1 MSLIFHIPVLL
12 SETLEFLRPQKGQVL
27 VDCTLGGGG
36 HSRIILEKLGAGGKL
51 VGIDQDPEAIE
62 ESKRQL
68 EDFSDQVIF
77 VQDNFV
83 NLKDILRELGIPEV
97 NGILLDL
104 GVSTHQ
110 LETSER
116 GFSFGEEGK
125 SAALDMRMNLRQ
137 QFKAYDVVNFY
148 PEKRLRDIFFKLGE
162 EPFGGKVAREIVKAR
177 EKKLLETTGELLEVI
192 KKALPP
198 GYRFSK
204 KPGQWA
210 SKIFRAIRMEV
221 NQELPA
227 LEQVL
232 PQALDVL
239 KPGGRLVVIS
249 FHSLEDRIVKHQF
262 LEWQQSGLVEIL
274 TKKPVVPT
282 PQEIAQNPKSESA
295 KLRAVS
301 RV

>member
-1 MSLIFHIPVLL
+1 MFSIFHIPVLR
-12 SETLEFLRPQKGQVL
+12 SEVLEFLNPQKGQVL

-36 HSRIILEKLGAGGKL
+36 HSEAILERIGVEGKL
-51 VGIDQDPEAIE
+51 VGIDQDPQAIE

-68 EDFSDQVIF
+68 EDFLDQVIF

-83 NLKDILRELGIPEV
+83 NLKDILRELGIPEI

-104 GVSTHQ
+104 GVSSHQ
-110 LETSER
+110 LETPER
-116 GFSFGEEGK
+116 GFSFGKEGE
-125 SAALDMRMNLRQ
+125 SAVLDMRMNLRQ
-137 QFKAYDVVNFY
+137 QFKADDVVNFY

-177 EKKLLETTGELLEVI
+177 EKKPLETTGELLEAI

-262 LEWQQSGLVEIL
+262 LEWQKSGLVEIL
-274 TKKPVVPT
+274 TKKPVIPT
-282 PQEIAQNPKSESA
+282 PQEIIANPKSESA
-295 KLRAVS
+295 KLRAI
-301 RV
+301 RKN